1 MRSNL
6 MRLRSLV
13 FWLRPHEDSTSKQ
26 PDAIGAHLVRGFPD
40 LLAGH
45 DHDGDVPPMAPLLLG
60 GLLGHRHA
68 IRSDSQN
75 VLLVHRDKHA
85 VMLLN
90 LGSGQGPLK
99 IVGHALL
106 DVT

>member
-1 MRSNL
+1 
-6 MRLRSLV
+6 MRLLGLIL
-13 FWLRPHEDSTSKQ
+13 WLRPQEDSTSKE
-26 PDAIGAHLVRGFPD
+26 PDVIGAHLVRGFPD

-45 DHDGDVPPMAPLLLG
+45 DDDGDVPPVATLRLG
-60 GLLGHRHA
+60 GLLGHRHT

-75 VLLVHRDKHA
+75 VLVVHRDKLA

-90 LGSGQGPLK
+90 LGSGQGPLN

-106 DVT
+106 DGI